1 MQDREK
7 ITKKTLPFDF
17 ILFKISLYFQGNTW
31 PSKDRPVFT
40 EQNPESNVGW
50 SYLQRVEV
58 IKSIWCNRNGIVQK
72 QFANCLNN
80 NRASCVKLLNGK
92 NDICAALK
100 DLKIKAV
107 APRRHYLGQKW
118 LDIFFFPHF
127 CPPFLAVSILMG
139 FNFHIKQLEFTD
151 IRASI
156 FSWKWSITAS
166 KQVCFSFAWNC
177 LRRIFVVLELSWMKT
192 PGGTYYRPTTP
203 HLRPP
208 LLRKWG

>member
-1 MQDREK
+1 M
-7 ITKKTLPFDF
+7 
-17 ILFKISLYFQGNTW
+17 
-31 PSKDRPVFT
+31 
-40 EQNPESNVGW
+40 
-50 SYLQRVEV
+50 
-58 IKSIWCNRNGIVQK
+58 
-72 QFANCLNN
+72 
-80 NRASCVKLLNGK
+80 KLLNGK

-139 FNFHIKQLEFTD
+139 FNFHIKQLEFTH

-177 LRRIFVVLELSWMKT
+177 LRRRFVVLELSWMKT
-192 PGGTYYRPTTP
+192 PGQVLPP
-203 HLRPP
+203 HHPP
-208 LLRKWG
+208 LEASSIKKVRLNVMPFRKRKEKKSFGRNEQVGGQTCLYNQWMTHGHPQWQLCCWHKVKYIFLYHSTNKRN